1 MESGYEERTSK
12 FKRTLFLRKEKL
24 KISILDVFYLV
35 FSQLSVGGFALL
47 LFVPTGLVG
56 PNFYRLM
63 GSIYLLVSGLSRCA
77 NLALHQQPVTFRNF
91 FGFWQNPESIAVICF
106 VLIVLFYT
114 LSWWFETPLLTR
126 CLFWSGLISGGVWL
140 ILSTQR
146 YLQIVQ
152 LPGEMFVLS
161 LQFLTAAGLLGAVHT
176 GMWFGHWYLVV
187 PDLPVVYLKRFNTVL
202 LCTLSGVAL
211 LLCLNLFFRQQST
224 DPVPFNLFYQIIF
237 SMRVLI
243 GIGGTLFLYFITWDC
258 LRPKSVAR
266 DVLGATRAAT
276 GFLFIAIITVLLGEF
291 CSRLLF
297 LEMRFIF

>member
-1 MESGYEERTSK
+1 M
-12 FKRTLFLRKEKL
+12 F
-24 KISILDVFYLV
+24 SIVDVFYLV
-35 FSQLSVGGFALL
+35 FSQLAVGGFALL
-47 LFVPTGLVG
+47 LLVPTGLVG

-63 GSIYLLVSGLSRCA
+63 GIIYLLVSGLSRCA
-77 NLALHQQPVTFRNF
+77 SLVLHQQPVTFRNF
-91 FGFWQNPESIAVICF
+91 FGSWQNPESISVICF
-106 VLIVLFYT
+106 VLILLIYT
-114 LSWWFETPLLTR
+114 LSWWFKTPIVTR
-126 CLFWSGLISGGVWL
+126 FFFFTGLISGVVWL
-140 ILSTQR
+140 ILSAQR
-146 YLQIVQ
+146 YLQIIQ
-152 LPGEMFVLS
+152 LPGEMFLLP
-161 LQFLTAAGLLGAVHT
+161 LQFLTAAALLGVVHT

-202 LCTLSGVAL
+202 LCTLLGMAL

-224 DPVPFNLFYQIIF
+224 DVISFNLFYQIIF

-243 GIGGTLFLYFITWDC
+243 GIGGTLLLYFITWDC

>member
-1 MESGYEERTSK
+1 M
-12 FKRTLFLRKEKL
+12 F
-24 KISILDVFYLV
+24 SIVDVFYLV
-35 FSQLSVGGFALL
+35 FSQLAVGGFALL
-47 LFVPTGLVG
+47 LLVPKGLVG
-56 PNFYRLM
+56 ANFYRLM
-63 GSIYLLVSGLSRCA
+63 GCIYLLVSGLSRCA
-77 NLALHQQPVTFRNF
+77 NLAINQLPVTFRNF
-91 FGFWQNPESIAVICF
+91 FGAWQNPESISVICF
-106 VLIVLFYT
+106 VLIVLVYT
-114 LSWWFETPLLTR
+114 LSWWFKTPLLTR
-126 CLFWSGLISGGVWL
+126 LLFFAGFISGVTWL
-140 ILSTQR
+140 ILSADR
-146 YLQIVQ
+146 YFQVVQ
-152 LPGEMFVLS
+152 LPGEMFLLP
-161 LQFLTAAGLLGAVHT
+161 LQFLTAAALLGAVHS

-211 LLCLNLFFRQQST
+211 LLCLNLFFRQQAT
-224 DPVPFNLFYQIIF
+224 DIVSFNLFYQIIF

-297 LEMRFIF
+297 LEMRFLF

>member
-1 MESGYEERTSK
+1 M
-12 FKRTLFLRKEKL
+12 F
-24 KISILDVFYLV
+24 SIVDVFYLV
-35 FSQLSVGGFALL
+35 FSQLAVGGFALL
-47 LFVPTGLVG
+47 LLVPKELVG
-56 PNFYRLM
+56 ANFYRLM

-91 FGFWQNPESIAVICF
+91 FGSWQNPESISAICF
-106 VLIVLFYT
+106 VLIVFIYT
-114 LSWWFETPLLTR
+114 LSWWFRTPLLTR
-126 CLFWSGLISGGVWL
+126 LLFFSGFISGVVWL
-140 ILSTQR
+140 ILSAQR
-146 YLQIVQ
+146 YLQILQ
-152 LPGEMFVLS
+152 LPGEMFLLP
-161 LQFLTAAGLLGAVHT
+161 LQFLTAAALLGAVHS

-187 PDLPVVYLKRFNTVL
+187 PDLPVIYLKRFNTVL

-224 DPVPFNLFYQIIF
+224 DTVSFNLFYQIIF

-243 GIGGTLFLYFITWDC
+243 GIVGTLFLYFITWVC
-258 LRPKSVAR
+258 LRPKSIAR

>member
-1 MESGYEERTSK
+1 M
-12 FKRTLFLRKEKL
+12 
-24 KISILDVFYLV
+24 
-35 FSQLSVGGFALL
+35 GG
-47 LFVPTGLVG
+47 
-56 PNFYRLM
+56 
-63 GSIYLLVSGLSRCA
+63 IYLLVSGLSRCA

-91 FGFWQNPESIAVICF
+91 FGFWQNPESISVICF
-106 VLIVLFYT
+106 VLIVFIYT
-114 LSWWFETPLLTR
+114 LSWWFKTQLFTR
-126 CLFWSGLISGGVWL
+126 VLFFSGLISGVVWL
-140 ILSTQR
+140 ILSAQR
-146 YLQIVQ
+146 YLHILQ
-152 LPGEMFVLS
+152 LPGETFLLP
-161 LQFLTAAGLLGAVHT
+161 LQFLTAAALLGAVHS

-202 LCTLSGVAL
+202 LCTLLGISL
-211 LLCLNLFFRQQST
+211 LLCLSFFFRLRFPDAVS
-224 DPVPFNLFYQIIF
+224 FNLFYQIIF

-266 DVLGATRAAT
+266 DALGATRAAT

>member
-1 MESGYEERTSK
+1 MFSVVD
-12 FKRTLFLRKEKL
+12 
-24 KISILDVFYLV
+24 IFYLV
-35 FSQLSVGGFALL
+35 FSQLAVGGFALL
-47 LFVPTGLVG
+47 RFVPTGLVG

-63 GSIYLLVSGLSRCA
+63 GGIYLLVSALSRCA
-77 NLALHQQPVTFRNF
+77 NLALQQQPVTLRNF
-91 FGFWQNPESIAVICF
+91 FGSWQNPESIAVICF
-106 VLIVLFYT
+106 VLIVLIYT
-114 LSWWFETPLLTR
+114 LSWWFKTPRLTR
-126 CLFWSGLISGGVWL
+126 FLFWSGLISGGVWL

-152 LPGEMFVLS
+152 LPGEMFLLS

-187 PDLPVVYLKRFNTVL
+187 PDLPVVYLKRFNTVV

-211 LLCLNLFFRQQST
+211 LLCLNLFFRHQST
-224 DPVPFNLFYQIIF
+224 DTVPFNLFYQIIF

-243 GIGGTLFLYFITWDC
+243 GIAGTLFLYFITWDC

-291 CSRLLF
+291 CSRLLL

>member
-1 MESGYEERTSK
+1 MG
-12 FKRTLFLRKEKL
+12 
-24 KISILDVFYLV
+24 
-35 FSQLSVGGFALL
+35 A
-47 LFVPTGLVG
+47 
-56 PNFYRLM
+56 NFYRLM
-63 GSIYLLVSGLSRCA
+63 GSIYLLVGGLSRCA

-91 FGFWQNPESIAVICF
+91 FGSWQNPESISVICF
-106 VLIVLFYT
+106 VLIVLIYT
-114 LSWWFETPLLTR
+114 LSWWFKTPLLTQL
-126 CLFWSGLISGGVWL
+126 CFFSGLISGVVWL
-140 ILSTQR
+140 ILSAQR
-146 YLQIVQ
+146 YFQVIQ
-152 LPGEMFVLS
+152 LPGEMFLLP
-161 LQFLTAAGLLGAVHT
+161 LQFLTAAALLGAVHS

-211 LLCLNLFFRQQST
+211 LLCLNLFFRQQAT
-224 DPVPFNLFYQIIF
+224 DIVSFNLFYQIIF

-243 GIGGTLFLYFITWDC
+243 GIVGTLFLYFITWDC